1 MICYHVRATGAF
13 DAGQGQSDLFNIHS
27 HEDENQ
33 DFDTRWKLPLTA
45 SVKPTENV
53 LEGLHKVKIVLAM
66 YEQEIDRHQT
76 IPSYQRLETMV
87 RRHID
92 QMIGTRNFKARNDRI
107 QTGVLVK
114 SQTREKVRVERKV
127 GE

>member
-1 MICYHVRATGAF
+1 MQGGGH
-13 DAGQGQSDLFNIHS
+13 GQSDLFHLHF

-33 DFDTRWKLPLTA
+33 DFDTRWKLLLTA
-45 SVKPTENV
+45 RVKSTENV

-66 YEQEIDRHQT
+66 YEQEIDRNQT
-76 IPSYQRLETMV
+76 IPSYQRFETMV
-87 RRHID
+87 IRHID
-92 QMIGTRNFKARNDRI
+92 QMIRTRNFKARNDRI

-114 SQTREKVRVERKV
+114 SQKREKVRVERKV